1 MTDIPEG
8 QSFPT
13 GSKDSPFTF
22 LGDEVVEQG
31 QVVSFRNGRFMGP
44 EGEFLRDIVRHPG
57 AVSAVALDGEDIF
70 LVRQFR
76 APIDQDL
83 WEIPAGKKDI
93 PGEAPETTAARELAE
108 EIGMRPGKLE
118 PLIGIF
124 HSPGF
129 CDEWQ
134 DIFLAT
140 ELTEVGREVDG
151 IEEEHMQ
158 VQRFPFSEAVEMAMD
173 GRITDAK
180 SIVAILA
187 TARKL
192 GR

>member
-1 MTDIPEG
+1 MDDQNADRE
-8 QSFPT
+8 
-13 GSKDSPFTF
+13 SPFTF
-22 LGDEVVEQG
+22 LGEAVVHQG
-31 QVVSFRNGRFMGP
+31 QVVSFRNGRFQGP
-44 EGEFLRDIVRHPG
+44 KGEFLRDIVRHPG
-57 AVSAVALDGEDIF
+57 AVSAVALDGDDIF
-70 LVRQFR
+70 LVRQYR
-76 APIDQDL
+76 AAIDQDL

-93 PGEAPETTAARELAE
+93 PGEPAKVTAARELAE
-108 EIGMRPGKLE
+108 EIGMVAGKLE

-140 ELTEVGREVDG
+140 ELTEVGRQVDG
-151 IEEEHMQ
+151 IEEEHM
-158 VQRFPFSEAVEMAMD
+158 VVERVPFDEAVAMATD